1 MPSTANE
8 QSGEEKVRISSP
20 FKKKK
25 KYPLD
30 AESYIL
36 YNILNWSIIIIQI
49 SLSL

>member
-20 FKKKK
+20 FKKK